1 MMRCARKDQTTL
13 TVTLHYISTGGATV
27 RFSVRKQAREKE
39 GAVPYCCILAC
50 VFGVFLNMFC
60 ACFCGDFFFLE
71 FCAGFLLFFLFFVFF
86 LRFSCFFVWVCYFVF
101 VHSTVSVCD
110 ATNHLEAQV
119 GSPASARRCRRNVS

>member
-1 MMRCARKDQTTL
+1 MRCARKDQTTL

-71 FCAGFLLFFLFFVFF
+71 FCAGFLLFFFVFRVFLTFFVLFCVGVLF
-86 LRFSCFFVWVCYFVF
+86 CVCTLYCVR
-101 VHSTVSVCD
+101 V
-110 ATNHLEAQV
+110 
-119 GSPASARRCRRNVS
+119 RRYESSRGPGRLAC